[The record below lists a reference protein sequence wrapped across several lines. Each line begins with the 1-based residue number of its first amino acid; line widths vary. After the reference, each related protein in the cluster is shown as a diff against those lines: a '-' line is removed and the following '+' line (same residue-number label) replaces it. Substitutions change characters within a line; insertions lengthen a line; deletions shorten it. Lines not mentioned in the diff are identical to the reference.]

1 MTSQQRDG
9 ATPPVY
15 ISSIAYE
22 LGARTPLERFGT
34 VVIERERDALRA
46 EGIVHCRVA
55 TRSAPDLAVRSAGR
69 TLALAGVPQPDSI
82 VYSSESFGGGGVT
95 MDLWD
100 LLRGLDAPR
109 IPAIVVNGN
118 GCGNLALALATAR
131 NSVRAE
137 EGHSGVLVVVA
148 DRLDDPDERYQPN
161 GQTILSDG
169 AASCLVGARV
179 PASGFRLLGIS
190 VRHRADFDP
199 RAVPAMAGVRV
210 VMAGVEEAVEDLR
223 AKVPPTEH
231 GALEYSRLVTGNYGV
246 STRRFLALAT
256 GMDTA
261 DDYAP
266 HASDMGHCFAADLLV
281 NLATL
286 QERKEVRPGERL
298 LLLATSSR
306 SWSAMAV
313 EYVTA

>member
-1 MTSQQRDG
+1 
-9 ATPPVY
+9 V
-15 ISSIAYE
+15 
-22 LGARTPLERFGT
+22 
-34 VVIERERDALRA
+34 
-46 EGIVHCRVA
+46 
-55 TRSAPDLAVRSAGR
+55 
-69 TLALAGVPQPDSI
+69 
-82 VYSSESFGGGGVT
+82 
-95 MDLWD
+95 DLWE
-100 LLRGLDAPR
+100 LLRGLDTPR
-109 IPAIVVNGN
+109 TPAVVVNGN
-118 GCGNLALALATAR
+118 GCGNLALALGVAC

-137 EGHSGVLVVVA
+137 EGHSGVLIVVA

-169 AASCLVGARV
+169 AASCLVGTQV
-179 PASGFRLLGIS
+179 PTAGFRLLGIS
-190 VRHRADFDP
+190 VRQRADFDHG
-199 RAVPAMAGVRV
+199 AVPSMAGVRV

-223 AKVPPTEH
+223 TKMQSTEDDTP
-231 GALEYSRLVTGNYGV
+231 AYSRLVTGNYGV
-246 STRRFLALAT
+246 STRGFLALAA

-266 HASDMGHCFAADLLV
+266 HASDVGHCFAADLLV

-286 QERKEVRPGERL
+286 QEHKEVRPGERL